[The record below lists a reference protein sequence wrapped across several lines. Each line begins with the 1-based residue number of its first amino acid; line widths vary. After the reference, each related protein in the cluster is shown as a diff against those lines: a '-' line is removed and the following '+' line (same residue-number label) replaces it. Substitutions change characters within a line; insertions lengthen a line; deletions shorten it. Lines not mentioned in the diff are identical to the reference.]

1 MMFAAGKGRLLL
13 SRKVLAHGE
22 SLENPVEML
31 LGNIS
36 LEMLLCSLFRHKLAI
51 WFEF

>member
-1 MMFAAGKGRLLL
+1 MMFVAGEGRLLP

-31 LGNIS
+31 IGSIS
-36 LEMLLCSLFRHKLAI
+36 LEMLL
-51 WFEF
+51 